1 MESAKE
7 LFKNNVVVFGIVVG
21 VAWVAS
27 AFVLAG
33 GITQVNKKDAISVT
47 GTAEKIVKS
56 DSGKLT
62 FSIVREADPQNYVS
76 VSKKIAEDAK
86 TTVVYLKEEGIDEK
100 DVTILPLT
108 SSAICQS
115 QNQVLYDGKGNQRCA
130 GDFTY
135 SLSEQIIVDSTNVD
149 LIQSLSL
156 LLANELANRKVFA
169 QINTVEYFYTKLS
182 DLRVELLKEATKN
195 AKERASA
202 IAESTGSIIGRV
214 RDASQGVFQV
224 TGKNS
229 IEVSD
234 YGSYDTSAIEK
245 KVTALVR
252 ASFEVR

>member
-1 MESAKE
+1 
-7 LFKNNVVVFGIVVG
+7 
-21 VAWVAS
+21 
-27 AFVLAG
+27 
-33 GITQVNKKDAISVT
+33 
-47 GTAEKIVKS
+47 
-56 DSGKLT
+56 
-62 FSIVREADPQNYVS
+62 
-76 VSKKIAEDAK
+76 
-86 TTVVYLKEEGIDEK
+86 
-100 DVTILPLT
+100 
-108 SSAICQS
+108 
-115 QNQVLYDGKGNQRCA
+115 
-130 GDFTY
+130 
-135 SLSEQIIVDSTNVD
+135 
-149 LIQSLSL
+149 
-156 LLANELANRKVFA
+156 LANRKVFA